1 MTMGD
6 YIQELYNILQSTG
19 RKVLD
24 SAGKISNMKASKK
37 ANLEYRKYKA
47 QNLSE
52 VEKDYLNAI
61 KQLDKEYN
69 DKFASKYG
77 KGLIGAGHALHKAY
91 TAPIVQVLRL
101 GSFLPGKFG
110 DWAKDP
116 KKREKIADIIYAV
129 FMLFYGGIHA
139 KHGISELLAHHGID
153 GATFAT
159 TVIDA
164 AKSGKSLKDVVSA
177 GIAMVGGLET

>member
-6 YIQELYNILQSTG
+6 YIQELDNILQSTG

-61 KQLDKEYN
+61 KQLDKEIH
-69 DKFASKYG
+69 KKSK
-77 KGLIGAGHALHKAY
+77 K
-91 TAPIVQVLRL
+91 
-101 GSFLPGKFG
+101 
-110 DWAKDP
+110 
-116 KKREKIADIIYAV
+116 
-129 FMLFYGGIHA
+129 
-139 KHGISELLAHHGID
+139 
-153 GATFAT
+153 
-159 TVIDA
+159 
-164 AKSGKSLKDVVSA
+164 
-177 GIAMVGGLET
+177 